1 MFKKLKG
8 NSRVGSMAFC
18 LRTRRR
24 TIKHR
29 LFLHTLIYNSTFKL
43 IDNLLL
49 MYSFKSEN
57 LFSHLASSQVHRPW
71 SPCDLKWRLFLEFS
85 GGHPGTLLTF
95 RQKSITSLWLFKT
108 LDEWICFELKKICE
122 KSKQYI
128 KHCISITGIL
138 SNQVFC
144 LNFF

>member
-1 MFKKLKG
+1 MKNKGVKYESHFRESQHKNLDEKRPMFKQLKG
-8 NSRVGSMAFC
+8 NS
-18 LRTRRR
+18 LQTRRR

-71 SPCDLKWRLFLEFS
+71 SPCDLKWRLFLEVS

-95 RQKSITSLWLFKT
+95 RQKSITSLWLFNT
-108 LDEWICFELKKICE
+108 LNEWICFELKKYMRE
-122 KSKQYI
+122 E
-128 KHCISITGIL
+128 
-138 SNQVFC
+138 
-144 LNFF
+144 